1 MELILASQ
9 SPRRSEL
16 LSRLGL
22 TFTVRAADIDETM
35 NPARRPFDEVARL
48 SADKAAAI
56 AADAPRDS
64 VIVAADTVVVLE
76 DWVLGKPPTEKAAAE
91 MLRALSGRPHQVM
104 SGMTVRRGEFVQTDT
119 VVTDVHFRPLSEQ
132 EIAAYVA
139 SGEPMDKA
147 GAYGIQGL
155 ASIFVDRLDGDYYN
169 VMGLP
174 LCRLCAMLR
183 AAGVEVLGQA
193 ETPLKL

>member
-9 SPRRSEL
+9 SPRRREL

-22 TFTVRAADIDETM
+22 EFTVRVADIDETM
-35 NPARRPFDEVARL
+35 DPSKLPFDEVARL
-48 SADKAAAI
+48 SRDKAAAV
-56 AADAPRDS
+56 AAGAPEDA
-64 VIVAADTVVVLE
+64 VVVAADTVVVLE
-76 DWVLGKPPTEKAAAE
+76 DRVLGKPHSEEEAVA
-91 MLRALSGRPHQVM
+91 MLRSLSGRPHQVM
-104 SGMTVRRGEFVQTDT
+104 TGMTVRRGDRVDSDT
-119 VVTDVHFRPLSEQ
+119 VVTDVHFCPLSEA

-139 SGEPMDKA
+139 TGEPMDKA

-155 ASIFVDRLDGDYYN
+155 AAIFVDRLAGDYYN

-183 AAGVEVLGQA
+183 AAGVPVLGLT
-193 ETPLKL
+193 EHSEV